1 MHEIRRYCHMHRSLV
16 GSILRRRIRRLPVP
30 SEAIRTIHSTSST
43 DVMAHRMLDIARQ
56 RSHCVAPLC
65 RWRQV
70 PGVGIV
76 RARHQTNGNNGNKTT
91 TADESQLNWKER
103 SEAPKWMQ
111 RIAPTRGGRLSEL
124 KWYEATAIA
133 AGCAVFYW
141 AWFVAEP
148 PKPAVA
154 VVQDADDGKSSR

>member
-1 MHEIRRYCHMHRSLV
+1 MY
-16 GSILRRRIRRLPVP
+16 
-30 SEAIRTIHSTSST
+30 IRTYFVSSY
-43 DVMAHRMLDIARQ
+43 VKYVRIVIFGAAAWQAGRQGNQSIIEHRRPMAHRMLDIARQ
-56 RSHCVAPLC
+56 RCHCVVPLC

-76 RARHQTNGNNGNKTT
+76 RARHQTNGCNKTT
-91 TADESQLNWKER
+91 NANGDESHLNWKER

-111 RIAPTRGGRLSEL
+111 RIAPTRGGKLSEL

-148 PKPAVA
+148 PRPAVA
-154 VVQDADDGKSSR
+154 VAQDADDGKSSR

>member
-1 MHEIRRYCHMHRSLV
+1 
-16 GSILRRRIRRLPVP
+16 
-30 SEAIRTIHSTSST
+30 
-43 DVMAHRMLDIARQ
+43 MLGIARQ
-56 RSHCVAPLC
+56 RCHCVAPLC

-76 RARHQTNGNNGNKTT
+76 RARHQTNGNKTT
-91 TADESQLNWKER
+91 TTATRDESHLNWKER

-111 RIAPTRGGRLSEL
+111 RIAPTRGGKLSEL

-148 PKPAVA
+148 PRQAVA

>member
-1 MHEIRRYCHMHRSLV
+1 
-16 GSILRRRIRRLPVP
+16 
-30 SEAIRTIHSTSST
+30 
-43 DVMAHRMLDIARQ
+43 MAHRMLDIARQ

-65 RWRQV
+65 QV
-70 PGVGIV
+70 AGVGIV

-111 RIAPTRGGRLSEL
+111 RIAPTRGGKLSEL

-148 PKPAVA
+148 PRPAVA

>member
-1 MHEIRRYCHMHRSLV
+1 MYVSSLTLACLACLLAMASWHRHQ
-16 GSILRRRIRRLPVP
+16 
-30 SEAIRTIHSTSST
+30 TIHSPSST

-65 RWRQV
+65 R
-70 PGVGIV
+70 GVGIV
-76 RARHQTNGNNGNKTT
+76 RARHQTNGNNGNKATT
-91 TADESQLNWKER
+91 DDESQLNWKER

-111 RIAPTRGGRLSEL
+111 RIAPTRGGKLSEL

-148 PKPAVA
+148 PRPAVA
-154 VVQDADDGKSSR
+154 VVQGADDGKSSR